1 MTSSRPRS
9 REYRGSCH
17 CGALGFVYRTA
28 LELKDWPVRACQCTF
43 CRAHGGL
50 TTSDP
55 EGSLVFIEHEP
66 AMLHRYQFGK
76 RITDFLI
83 CRRCGAYIG
92 AAMPAAGKGFG
103 VVNVRALPSVFGQL
117 PKPQPMDYDNETR
130 DGRVA
135 RREQRWTPLEADR
148 REPSPSR

>member
-1 MTSSRPRS
+1 MTSSRQRS

-28 LELKDWPVRACQCTF
+28 LELRDWPIRACQCTF

-66 AMLHRYQFGK
+66 AMVHRYQFGK
-76 RITDFLI
+76 KITDFMI

-92 AAMPAAGKGFG
+92 AAIWPEEI
-103 VVNVRALPSVFGQL
+103 
-117 PKPQPMDYDNETR
+117 D
-130 DGRVA
+130 
-135 RREQRWTPLEADR
+135 TPLAPKE
-148 REPSPSR
+148 RERLLLALRNALDAPRAPT